1 MWARVTRFDPVR
13 GLLIAFAGIMIAL
26 SPCGISTDGALT
38 VGVSD
43 ASANP
48 GVADTGEF
56 DELPSVES
64 LLQRYVEAVGGR
76 EAILALRT
84 RVASM
89 HIVTDLSWDPPI
101 YEVDTLSVYG
111 TSSGEF
117 LVITRTPRGVMLEG
131 CDGDEEWKIDLAGT
145 VFNFVAADAR
155 DRWMT
160 DPQFPLKM
168 RHYFPHMAVVGLD
181 VWGGDRVFVVET
193 DGEELHRLG
202 FDVDTGLLTRLGYN
216 RELHDYEVVDG
227 VTMPH
232 RVVYSR
238 KGGSSTFVVDSVV
251 HNTTIDRNL
260 FSLAK

>member
-1 MWARVTRFDPVR
+1 MCVNVTRFDLVR

-43 ASANP
+43 ATANP
-48 GVADTGEF
+48 GVTDAGEL
-56 DELPSVES
+56 DELPSIES
-64 LLQRYVEAVGGR
+64 LLRRYVEAAGGR

-84 RVASM
+84 RVALM

-101 YEVDTLSVYG
+101 HEVDTLSVYG

-117 LVITRTPRGVMLEG
+117 LVLTRTPRGVMLEG

>member
-1 MWARVTRFDPVR
+1 MSVLRRNPSSVSCHSALLAALVVLL
-13 GLLIAFAGIMIAL
+13 GLLPF
-26 SPCGISTDGALT
+26 
-38 VGVSD
+38 GVSE

-48 GVADTGEF
+48 GIADVEEF
-56 DELPSVES
+56 DELPSIE
-64 LLQRYVEAVGGR
+64 LLLRRYVEAVGGR

-89 HIVTDLSWDPPI
+89 RIVTDLKWDAPI
-101 YEVDTLSVYG
+101 HEVDTLSVYG

-168 RHYFPHMAVVGLD
+168 RHYFPHMAVVGLE

-202 FDVDTGLLTRLGYN
+202 FDADTGLLTRLGYN

-238 KGGSSTFVVDSVV
+238 KGGSSTFVLDSVT
-251 HNTTIDRNL
+251 HNTPIDRTL

>member
-1 MWARVTRFDPVR
+1 MCANVTRFDFVR

-43 ASANP
+43 ATANP
-48 GVADTGEF
+48 GPADAGEF
-56 DELPSVES
+56 AELPSIES
-64 LLQRYVEAVGGR
+64 LLKRYVEAVGGR

-84 RVASM
+84 RVALM

-117 LVITRTPRGVMLEG
+117 LVITRTPRGVMMEG
-131 CDGDEEWKIDLAGT
+131 CDGDEEWKIDLAGA

-168 RHYFPHMAVVGLD
+168 RHYFPHMAVVGLE

-232 RVVYSR
+232 RIVYSR
-238 KGGSSTFVVDSVV
+238 KGGSSTFILDSVV

>member
-1 MWARVTRFDPVR
+1 MRIDVTGSGR
-13 GLLIAFAGIMIAL
+13 GR
-26 SPCGISTDGALT
+26 GALT
-38 VGVSD
+38 FLAVALLVVLP
-43 ASANP
+43 ATALANP
-48 GVADTGEF
+48 GMADADEF

-64 LLQRYVEAVGGR
+64 LLRRYVEAVGGR

-89 HIVTDLSWDPPI
+89 HIVTDLAWDPPV

-117 LVITRTPRGVMLEG
+117 LVITRTPQGMMLKG
-131 CDGDEEWKIDLAGT
+131 CDSDEAWKIDLAGS

-168 RHYFPHMAVVGLD
+168 RHYFPHMEVIGLD
-181 VWGGDRVFVVET
+181 VWGGDMVFVVET

-202 FDVDTGLLTRLGYN
+202 FDPDTGLLTRLGYN
-216 RELHDYEVVDG
+216 RELHDYEVVNG
-227 VTMPH
+227 VLMPH

-238 KGGSSTFVVDSVV
+238 KGGSSTFILDSVV
-251 HNTTIDRNL
+251 HNTAIDRSL

>member
-1 MWARVTRFDPVR
+1 MRVDVTGSNDV
-13 GLLIAFAGIMIAL
+13 
-26 SPCGISTDGALT
+26 TDFSGGRGALT
-38 VGVSD
+38 LLLVVLL
-43 ASANP
+43 ALLPAAVLANP
-48 GVADTGEF
+48 GVADADEAA
-56 DELPSVES
+56 ELPSVES
-64 LLQRYVEAVGGR
+64 LLQRYVEAAGGR
-76 EAILALRT
+76 EAILGLRT

-89 HIVTDLSWDPPI
+89 HVVTDLGWDPPI
-101 YEVDTLSVYG
+101 HEVDTLSVYG
-111 TSSGEF
+111 TSSGKF
-117 LVITRTPRGVMLEG
+117 LVVTRTPGGVMLEG
-131 CDGDEEWKIDLAGT
+131 CDGEEAWKIDLTGA
-145 VFNFVAADAR
+145 VFDLHARDAR

-168 RHYFPHMAVVGLD
+168 RHYFPHMEVVGRE

-202 FDVDTGLLTRLGYN
+202 FDVDTGLLSRLGYN

-238 KGGSSTFVVDSVV
+238 KGGSSTFVLDSVV
-251 HNTTIDRNL
+251 HNTGIDRTL

>member
-1 MWARVTRFDPVR
+1 MFA
-13 GLLIAFAGIMIAL
+13 LIGNTGPTCLRSAL
-26 SPCGISTDGALT
+26 PAVLAAMLLT
-38 VGVSD
+38 VVPLGVT
-43 ASANP
+43 AALANP
-48 GVADTGEF
+48 GIADAEEF
-56 DELPSVES
+56 DELPSIES
-64 LLQRYVEAVGGR
+64 LLKRYVEAVGGR

-89 HIVTDLSWDPPI
+89 HIVTDLKRDPPI

-117 LVITRTPRGVMLEG
+117 LVVTRTPGGVMLEG
-131 CDGDEEWKIDLAGT
+131 CDGDEEWKIDLPGT
-145 VFNFVAADAR
+145 FFNFHAKDSR

-168 RHYFPHMAVVGLD
+168 LHYFPHMEVVGLD
-181 VWGGDRVFVVET
+181 LWGGDMVFVVET

-202 FDVDTGLLTRLGYN
+202 FDVDTGLLSRLGYN
-216 RELHDYEVVDG
+216 RELRDYREVDG

-238 KGGSSTFVVDSVV
+238 KGGSSTFVLDSVV
-251 HNTTIDRNL
+251 HNTVIDRTL

>member
-1 MWARVTRFDPVR
+1 MRVDVTGSNDVTD
-13 GLLIAFAGIMIAL
+13 L
-26 SPCGISTDGALT
+26 SGGRGAL
-38 VGVSD
+38 VLLLV
-43 ASANP
+43 ALLALLPAAALANP
-48 GVADTGEF
+48 GVWDSDDAG
-56 DELPSVES
+56 ELPSIES
-64 LLQRYVEAVGGR
+64 LLNRYVEAAGGR

-89 HIVTDLSWDPPI
+89 HIVTDLEWDPPI

-111 TSSGEF
+111 TSSGKF
-117 LVITRTPRGVMLEG
+117 LVVTRTPAGVMLEG
-131 CDGDEEWKIDLAGT
+131 CDGDEGWKIDLAGA

-168 RHYFPHMAVVGLD
+168 RHYFPHMEVVGQE
-181 VWGGDRVFVVET
+181 VWGGDAVFVVET

-202 FDVDTGLLTRLGYN
+202 FDVDTGLLSRLGYN
-216 RELHDYEVVDG
+216 RELSHYEEVDE
-227 VTMPH
+227 VLMPH

-238 KGGSSTFVVDSVV
+238 KGGSSTFIVDSVV
-251 HNTTIDRNL
+251 HNATIDRNI

>member
-1 MWARVTRFDPVR
+1 MRIDVTGSSDVT
-13 GLLIAFAGIMIAL
+13 
-26 SPCGISTDGALT
+26 GISGGRGALT
-38 VGVSD
+38 FLAV
-43 ASANP
+43 ALLAILPAAALANP
-48 GVADTGEF
+48 GIADGEEF
-56 DELPSVES
+56 DELPSIES
-64 LLQRYVEAVGGR
+64 LLKRYVEAVGGR

-89 HIVTDLSWDPPI
+89 HIVTDLKRDPPI

-117 LVITRTPRGVMLEG
+117 LVVTRTPGGVMLEG
-131 CDGDEEWKIDLAGT
+131 CDGDEEWKIDLPGT
-145 VFNFVAADAR
+145 VFNFHAKDSR

-181 VWGGDRVFVVET
+181 VWGGDMVFVVET

-202 FDVDTGLLTRLGYN
+202 FDVDTGLLIRLGYN
-216 RELHDYEVVDG
+216 RELRDYREVDG

-238 KGGSSTFVVDSVV
+238 KGGSSTFVLDSVV
-251 HNTTIDRNL
+251 HNTAIDRTL

>member
-1 MWARVTRFDPVR
+1 MSALRRSPGLVSCHSVLLAVLIVLLGVLPFGVTR
-13 GLLIAFAGIMIAL
+13 
-26 SPCGISTDGALT
+26 
-38 VGVSD
+38 

-48 GVADTGEF
+48 GISDAGEV

-64 LLQRYVEAVGGR
+64 LLKRYVEAAGGR
-76 EAILALRT
+76 EALLELRT

-89 HIVTDLSWDPPI
+89 HIVTDLEWDPPI
-101 YEVDTLSVYG
+101 HEIDTLSVYG

-117 LVITRTPRGVMLEG
+117 LVITRTPRGMMLEG
-131 CDGDEEWKIDLAGT
+131 CDGDEEWKVDLAGA

-168 RHYFPHMAVVGLD
+168 RHYFPDMEVVGLD
-181 VWGGDRVFVVET
+181 VWGGDTVFVVET

-202 FDVDTGLLTRLGYN
+202 FDVETGLLTRLGYN
-216 RELHDYEVVDG
+216 RELRDYEVVDG

-232 RVVYSR
+232 RIVYSR
-238 KGGSSTFVVDSVV
+238 KGGSSTFILDSIA
-251 HNTTIDRNL
+251 HNMAIDRNL

>member
-1 MWARVTRFDPVR
+1 VRIDVTGSGR
-13 GLLIAFAGIMIAL
+13 GR
-26 SPCGISTDGALT
+26 GAL
-38 VGVSD
+38 VLLV
-43 ASANP
+43 AVLALLPAAALANP
-48 GVADTGEF
+48 GIAEADEF
-56 DELPSVES
+56 DELPSIE
-64 LLQRYVEAVGGR
+64 LLLKRYVEAAGGR

-89 HIVTDLSWDPPI
+89 HIVTDLEWDPPI

-117 LVITRTPRGVMLEG
+117 LVITRTPRGMMMEG
-131 CDGDEEWKIDLAGT
+131 CDGDEEWKIDLNGT

-168 RHYFPHMAVVGLD
+168 RHYFPHMEIVGMD
-181 VWGGDRVFVVET
+181 IWDGDAVFVVET

-202 FDVDTGLLTRLGYN
+202 FDVDTGLLTRLGFH
-216 RELHDYEVVDG
+216 RELRDYEEVDG
-227 VTMPH
+227 VLMPH
-232 RVVYSR
+232 RVVYGR
-238 KGGSSTFVVDSVV
+238 KGGSSTFVLDSVV
-251 HNTTIDRNL
+251 HNVAIDRNL